1 MNLPLLSRCRAVL
14 VRPHYAG
21 NVGAVARVMRNFG
34 LRDLV
39 LVDPIAD
46 RNHIDARAL
55 AVHGVDIL
63 DSARIC
69 ATLADAIADVSFVM
83 CTSGETRGLTRKGF
97 WGTPEEK
104 IPDLLDSLTSATAAL
119 VFGPEPH
126 GLNVAEIAMCH
137 GSIFIPSDPD
147 YPSLNLSQA
156 VTVCL
161 YELRRQWLKRSSMNV
176 AGVELPTT
184 VEAQE
189 RAFAHLH
196 SALVAV
202 RFVWDFRG
210 DGIFHVLRQMF
221 VRARPTQKELNI
233 LHGLARQLNYVA
245 KRWGVTHPDD
255 GRPPPVE
262 PGSPEP
268 G

>member
-1 MNLPLLSRCRAVL
+1 
-14 VRPHYAG
+14 
-21 NVGAVARVMRNFG
+21 MRNFG
-34 LRDLV
+34 LNDLV

-46 RNHIDARAL
+46 RNHLDARAF
-55 AVHGVDIL
+55 AVHGVEIL
-63 DSARIC
+63 EAARIVPSLSE
-69 ATLADAIADVSFVM
+69 ALDDVSFVM

-104 IPDLLDSLTSATAAL
+104 VPDLLDALAGGTAAL

-126 GLNVAEIAMCH
+126 GLSVVEIAMCH
-137 GSIFIPSDPD
+137 GSIFIPADPD

-161 YELRRQWLKRSSMNV
+161 YELRRQWLKRS
-176 AGVELPTT
+176 PTDVVGAEPPAT

-189 RAFAHLH
+189 RAFAQMY

-202 RFVWDFRG
+202 RFIWDFRG

-221 VRARPTQKELNI
+221 VRARPTQKELNV
-233 LHGLARQLNYVA
+233 LHGLARQLKYVS

-255 GRPPPVE
+255 GRPPNEGPSAD
-262 PGSPEP
+262 PG
-268 G
+268 